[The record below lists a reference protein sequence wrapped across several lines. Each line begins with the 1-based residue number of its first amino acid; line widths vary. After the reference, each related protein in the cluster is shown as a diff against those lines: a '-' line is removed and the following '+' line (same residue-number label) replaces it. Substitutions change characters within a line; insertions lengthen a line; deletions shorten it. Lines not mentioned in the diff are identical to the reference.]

1 MMRFTK
7 FLKVEAD
14 VVVARNAFIP
24 DNKSSKEYLENAAVA
39 FIQEEFAKA
48 NGFKEN
54 DVIKITS
61 KGRSVN
67 LKVKI
72 SDIAPKNGIL
82 IPNGI
87 YASYLTDFDG
97 FKRFKAEIELAEGDT
112 TKPEEIIEKLKE

>member
-1 MMRFTK
+1 MMRFTR
-7 FLKVEAD
+7 FLKVEVD

-24 DNKSSKEYLENAAVA
+24 DNKSSEEYLENIAIA
-39 FIQEEFAKA
+39 FMQEEFAKA

-54 DVIKITS
+54 DVVKITS

-72 SDIAPKNGIL
+72 SDIAPEKGIL

-87 YASYLTDFDG
+87 YASYLTSFDG
-97 FKRFKAEIELAEGDT
+97 FKRFKAEVELADGEI
-112 TKPEEIIEKLKE
+112 TKPEEIIEKLKG

>member
-39 FIQEEFAKA
+39 FMQEEFAKA

-72 SDIAPKNGIL
+72 SDIAPEKGIL

-87 YASYLTDFDG
+87 YASHLTNFDE
-97 FKRFKAEIELAEGDT
+97 FKRFKAEIELAEEDV